1 LLIGLFY
8 AHRKIGR
15 RFGIRSQLKNRFLHN
30 RKHKKPQETHY
41 KSAYLANLEPNPA
54 KEIQNRINKEK
65 MMSKSHNTT
74 SINNLTAGKPL
85 TLTADK
91 PSTPSTSLPQVSG
104 HPINL
109 HEEDILSVDQFGTDR
124 LEYIFDLARQMR
136 RIVEE
141 KGGTDILNGRVLA
154 CLFYEPS
161 TRTSSSFISA
171 MERLGGSVIP
181 ITQGVQFSS
190 VSKGESLPDTIRT
203 LEQYSDVIVLRHPDI
218 GSAKVAADYAHIPV
232 INAGDGPG
240 EHPTQA
246 LLDLF
251 TIREELGRI
260 DGLKIAMVGD
270 LRYGRTVHSLTK
282 LLLHYDVSL
291 RFVSPEILRLP
302 LKIMNQVIDA
312 KMKVRETHDVAD
324 VIENADVLYV
334 TRVQTE
340 RFSDLTQYESVKN
353 HYEITPE
360 LMAEAKEKMV
370 VMHPLPRV
378 GEIHYGVD
386 NDPRAAYF
394 RQVRNGMFIRMA
406 ILASVLG
413 KV

>member
-1 LLIGLFY
+1 MTTNNGTKE
-8 AHRKIGR
+8 AVH
-15 RFGIRSQLKNRFLHN
+15 LHG
-30 RKHKKPQETHY
+30 Q
-41 KSAYLANLEPNPA
+41 
-54 KEIQNRINKEK
+54 
-65 MMSKSHNTT
+65 
-74 SINNLTAGKPL
+74 
-85 TLTADK
+85 
-91 PSTPSTSLPQVSG
+91 
-104 HPINL
+104 
-109 HEEDILSVDQFGTDR
+109 DILSVSQFGPDR
-124 LEYIFDLARQMR
+124 LEYIFEQARSMR
-136 RIVEE
+136 KIVEE
-141 KGGTDILNGRVLA
+141 RGGTDLLKGRVLA

-161 TRTSSSFISA
+161 TRTSSSFIAA

-190 VSKGESLPDTIRT
+190 VSKGETLPDTIRT
-203 LEQYSDVIVLRHPDI
+203 LEQYSDVIVLRHPEI
-218 GSAKVAADYAHIPV
+218 GSAKVAADYAGIPI

-260 DGLKIAMVGD
+260 NGLKIAMVGD
-270 LRYGRTVHSLTK
+270 LRFGRTVHSLTK

-312 KMKVRETHDVAD
+312 KMNARETHDVAD

-334 TRVQTE
+334 TRVQKE
-340 RFSDLTQYESVKN
+340 RFSDLAQYESVRD
-353 HYEITPE
+353 HYEITTE
-360 LMAEAKEKMV
+360 LMTQAKKEMV

-378 GEIHYGVD
+378 GEIHYAVD
-386 NDPRAAYF
+386 EDSRAAYF
-394 RQVRNGMFIRMA
+394 RQVKNGMFIRMA
-406 ILASVLG
+406 LLASVLG

>member
-1 LLIGLFY
+1 MI
-8 AHRKIGR
+8 
-15 RFGIRSQLKNRFLHN
+15 
-30 RKHKKPQETHY
+30 
-41 KSAYLANLEPNPA
+41 
-54 KEIQNRINKEK
+54 
-65 MMSKSHNTT
+65 
-74 SINNLTAGKPL
+74 
-85 TLTADK
+85 ADK
-91 PSTPSTSLPQVSG
+91 IANNKAPDSVK
-104 HPINL
+104 L
-109 HEEDILSVDQFGTDR
+109 HGQDILSVSQFGPER
-124 LEYIFDLARQMR
+124 LEYLFDLARQMR
-136 RIVEE
+136 QIVVE
-141 KGGTDILNGRVLA
+141 KGGTDILKGRVLA

-190 VSKGESLPDTIRT
+190 VSKGETLPDTIRT
-203 LEQYSDVIVLRHPDI
+203 LEQYSDVIVLRHPEI
-218 GSAKVAADYAHIPV
+218 GSAKMAADYAQIPI

-240 EHPTQA
+240 EHPTQG

-260 DGLKIAMVGD
+260 EGLKIALVGD

-282 LLLHYDVSL
+282 LLLHYNVSL

-302 LKIMNQVIDA
+302 LKIMNEVIDA
-312 KMKVRETHDVAD
+312 GMNARETHDVAD

-334 TRVQTE
+334 TRVQKE
-340 RFSDLTQYESVKN
+340 RFSDLAQYESVRD

-360 LMAEAKEKMV
+360 LMEQAKEKMI

-378 GEIHYGVD
+378 GEIHYAVD
-386 NDPRAAYF
+386 DDPRAAYF

-406 ILASVLG
+406 LLAAVLG

>member
-1 LLIGLFY
+1 MI
-8 AHRKIGR
+8 
-15 RFGIRSQLKNRFLHN
+15 
-30 RKHKKPQETHY
+30 
-41 KSAYLANLEPNPA
+41 
-54 KEIQNRINKEK
+54 
-65 MMSKSHNTT
+65 
-74 SINNLTAGKPL
+74 
-85 TLTADK
+85 ADK
-91 PSTPSTSLPQVSG
+91 IANNKAPDSVK
-104 HPINL
+104 L
-109 HEEDILSVDQFGTDR
+109 HGQDILSVSQFGPER
-124 LEYIFDLARQMR
+124 LEYLFDLARQMR
-136 RIVEE
+136 QIVVE
-141 KGGTDILNGRVLA
+141 KGGTDILKGRVLA

-190 VSKGESLPDTIRT
+190 VSKGETLPDTIRT
-203 LEQYSDVIVLRHPDI
+203 LEQYSDVIVLRHPEI
-218 GSAKVAADYAHIPV
+218 GSAKMAADYAQIPI

-240 EHPTQA
+240 EHPTQG

-260 DGLKIAMVGD
+260 EGLKIAMVGD

-282 LLLHYDVSL
+282 LLLHYNVSL

-302 LKIMNQVIDA
+302 LKIMNEVIDA
-312 KMKVRETHDVAD
+312 GMNARETHDVAD

-334 TRVQTE
+334 TRVQKE
-340 RFSDLTQYESVKN
+340 RFSDLAQYESVRD

-360 LMAEAKEKMV
+360 LMEQAKEKMI

-378 GEIHYGVD
+378 GEIHYAVD
-386 NDPRAAYF
+386 DDPRAAYF

-406 ILASVLG
+406 LLAAVLG